1 MIVGKNEIIKSQQK
15 DRKKERKK
23 EKKKKKKTEYL
34 ILTIAWLH
42 DLM

>member
-1 MIVGKNEIIKSQQK
+1 MIVGKNAIIKSQQK
-15 DRKKERKK
+15 DRKKDRKK